1 MKWTVE
7 QEQAIYTKD
16 CNLLVIMAPVK
27 DFIESEAEAEVN
39 EAYDYNYLME

>member
-1 MKWTVE
+1 MTAADYVSDDE
-7 QEQAIYTKD
+7 SESFTEE
-16 CNLLVIMAPVK
+16 K